1 MPLRYPRSLQGTRMY
16 FLHSGGFQNM
26 VAKSQTPKQVDE
38 VVIDAVTFVG
48 QSFTHLSLNLP
59 VCKMW
64 AIRFW

>member
-1 MPLRYPRSLQGTRMY
+1 MM
-16 FLHSGGFQNM
+16 
-26 VAKSQTPKQVDE
+26 AKSQTPKQVDE